1 MRKRIDNRGE
11 TIVEAL
17 LSVVVISLGML
28 ILSGA
33 LVTSAGNAAKAG
45 EIVSSG
51 GGAVTKITLEDGKS
65 FQATVNET
73 TGNIEIKAAT
83 KPDSGNENSDDS
95 IKITVYKTGTENMP
109 LYYYRYE
116 ESGDSAESGDSNG
129 GG

>member
-51 GGAVTKITLEDGKS
+51 GGAVTTITPADNSQS
-65 FQATVNET
+65 FQATVNDD
-73 TGNIEIKAAT
+73 GNIEIKAAT
-83 KPDSGNENSDDS
+83 KPDSGDENSDDS

-109 LYYYRYE
+109 LYYYRCG
-116 ESGDSAESGDSNG
+116 GDSTESGDSNSG
-129 GG
+129 